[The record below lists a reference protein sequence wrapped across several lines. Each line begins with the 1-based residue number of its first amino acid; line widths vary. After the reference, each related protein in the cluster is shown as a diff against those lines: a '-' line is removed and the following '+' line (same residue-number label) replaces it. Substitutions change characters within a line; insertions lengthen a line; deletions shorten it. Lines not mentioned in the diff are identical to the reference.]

1 MSGLRV
7 GVLGAGFG
15 AAVHVPAFLSEGWEV
30 VALWGRSGPRTRE
43 AARGA
48 GVAAWEGDWRDL
60 VERRDLDAV
69 AVATPPAPHREM
81 ALAAVA
87 SGKHVL
93 CEKPFALDA
102 REAAEMAGAASRSGL
117 TAMVAHE
124 FRHAPQRAHIARLLE
139 QGYIGEPLVASVEL
153 LIGRPPAREP
163 PLLTWQGRV
172 SDGGGLL
179 GALGSHYIDGL
190 RHWFGEVEEAG
201 GRLAV
206 LRPERRDPATG
217 GPARADAD
225 DTFSFHLLFRSGVV
239 ATMTATWTAVPATG
253 ARIHL
258 VGSEGVLEATQPG
271 PNPQPDGV
279 VRGGRAGEDG
289 LRELPTP
296 SDLVPFRDDRDHRLM
311 AFRLLVR
318 DFERGIR
325 SGTSPAPSF
334 EDGAR
339 AQAVIDAVRESA
351 ERGSVVGLGQP

>member
-15 AAVHVPAFLSEGWEV
+15 AAVHVPAFLSEGWDV
-30 VALWGRSGPRTRE
+30 VALWGRSAERTRE
-43 AARGA
+43 AAEGV
-48 GVAAWEGDWRDL
+48 GVAAWEGGWRDL
-60 VERRDLDAV
+60 VERPDVDAV
-69 AVATPPAPHREM
+69 AIATPPAPHREM

-102 REAAEMAGAASRSGL
+102 AEAAEMAAAASRAGL
-117 TAMVAHE
+117 TALVAHE
-124 FRHAPQRAHIARLLE
+124 FRHAPQRSHIARLLE
-139 QGYIGEPLVASVEL
+139 QGYIGEPLVASLEL
-153 LIGRPPAREP
+153 LIGRPPAGETP
-163 PLLTWQGRV
+163 PLTWQGRAA
-172 SDGGGLL
+172 DGGGLL

-190 RHWFGEVEEAG
+190 RHWFGDVEEAS
-201 GRLAV
+201 GRLSV
-206 LRPERRDPATG
+206 LRPERRDPVTG
-217 GPARADAD
+217 DPVLADAD

-239 ATMTATWTAVPATG
+239 ATMTATWTAFPAAG

-279 VRGGRAGEDG
+279 VRAGRAGEDG
-289 LRELPTP
+289 LTELPTP

-325 SGTSPAPSF
+325 SGASPAPSF

-339 AQAVIDAVRESA
+339 AQAVIDALRESS
-351 ERGSVVGLGQP
+351 ERGSVVELG

>member
-7 GVLGAGFG
+7 CVLGAGFG

-30 VALWGRSGPRTRE
+30 AALWGRSPDRTRE
-43 AARGA
+43 AAGRA
-48 GVAAWEGDWRDL
+48 GVPAWGGHWRDL
-60 VERRDLDAV
+60 VEREDVDAV
-69 AVATPPAPHREM
+69 AIATPPAPHREM
-81 ALAAVA
+81 VLAAAA
-87 SGKHVL
+87 SGKHLL

-102 REAAEMAGAASRSGL
+102 SEGAQMVEAAESARL

-124 FRHAPQRAHIARLLE
+124 FRHAPQRAHVARLLE

-153 LIGRPPAREP
+153 LIGRLSGAAPP
-163 PLLTWQGRV
+163 PLTWMGRAAE
-172 SDGGGLL
+172 GGGLL

-190 RHWFGEVEEAG
+190 RHWFGEVGEVS
-201 GRLAV
+201 GRLAA

-217 GPARADAD
+217 DRVLADAD
-225 DTFSFHLLFRSGVV
+225 DTFSFHLRFRSGVV
-239 ATMTATWTAVPATG
+239 ATMTATWTASPATG
-253 ARIHL
+253 ARIHV

-279 VRGGRAGEDG
+279 VLGGRAGEDG

-296 SDLVPFRDDRDHRLM
+296 PDLVPFRDDRDHRLM

-325 SGTSPAPSF
+325 AGSSPAPSF
-334 EDGAR
+334 ADGAQ
-339 AQAVIDAVRESA
+339 AQVVIDAVRGSM
-351 ERGSVVGLGQP
+351 ERGSVVALA